1 MIEFA
6 NGVKIYHAGDTNVF
20 GDMAIIRDLYA
31 PDIAMIPIGD
41 HYTMSPR
48 EAAYA
53 CNLLQAEDGHPHAL
67 RNFSG
72 ADRQAGRF
80 AETTAGRGDR
90 GNEAGR
96 NAVIKEGEHLP
107 VQSDINAA
115 WRMGGITAGAVEDYL
130 YSLLPARDEV
140 LTEMEAEAAKRNIP
154 IVGPAV
160 GRILYQLAMMINAKT
175 VFELGSAI
183 GYSTIWWARAV
194 GEGGRVIY
202 TDGDRKK
209 ADEAR
214 GYFDRAGVTRQ
225 ITLKTGDALEFLSE
239 EKQEFDII
247 FNDVDK
253 EDYPRVFKLVL
264 PRLRKGGLFVT
275 DNVLW
280 SGKVAQENPS
290 EASTKAILEFNRL
303 LYGSQDFSPRSC
315 RFATEWPWP

>member
-1 MIEFA
+1 MP
-6 NGVKIYHAGDTNVF
+6 NQNDV
-20 GDMAIIRDLYA
+20 
-31 PDIAMIPIGD
+31 
-41 HYTMSPR
+41 
-48 EAAYA
+48 
-53 CNLLQAEDGHPHAL
+53 
-67 RNFSG
+67 
-72 ADRQAGRF
+72 
-80 AETTAGRGDR
+80 
-90 GNEAGR
+90 
-96 NAVIKEGEHLP
+96 NAR
-107 VQSDINAA
+107 
-115 WRMGGITAGAVEDYL
+115 WRMGGITVPAVEDYI
-130 YSLLPARDEV
+130 YSMLPPRDEV
-140 LTEMEAEAAKRNIP
+140 LTEIEAEAAKRDIP

-160 GRILYQLAMMINAKT
+160 GRILSQLALMIGAKT

-214 GYFDRAGVTRQ
+214 RYFDRAGVQGR
-225 ITLKTGDALEFLSE
+225 ITIHTGDALEFLSE
-239 EKQEFDII
+239 QKTEYDII

-280 SGKVAQENPS
+280 SGKVAQKDPS

-303 LYGSQDFSPRSC
+303 LYSSQALFTTILPIRDGV
-315 RFATEWPWP
+315 AVAVKK